1 MKKKYLVPAA
11 AAAAALVLLAA
22 ALLWYGRSRSFRAV
36 FPLSGS
42 VEVSCRAQWTPE
54 EGQGYARDLTGEQTS
69 QVLGALKEQQLRR
82 RYGDLLPWGGEGPV
96 TSSMGESLLLTF
108 RDRSGVSCE
117 LLFLGDRMW
126 LHDLERDWGASY
138 SLSGGQVFQEE
149 LTGVVYELVHPK
161 AETVGTVYA
170 DLDGDGSDETVR
182 LCAEETVEPDES
194 GVPLVTDEAAL
205 RPYRL
210 ETEVDGRAAA
220 CALGDA
226 GERYEG
232 VARLFVTAD
241 RAGAPVIAYV
251 PLDDRPD
258 NAERVVYL
266 AESLGYELAMPERDL
281 YRTRLDGQPP
291 NENGTQYGD
300 RGALYEWVAK
310 QEAAGCDR
318 YILSLD
324 QLLSGGLVSSRAMT
338 GENPVTLSSGETLVE
353 AELLTAVIDLLAADE
368 NNRIWLLDT
377 VMRLAA
383 TTGYGGFGLNEYNAL
398 RTYGMAPRPHL
409 EGTGLTI
416 GNIVADYPLGADGT
430 PVPVEAEEPLP
441 EGAVENYLAS
451 RERKLRLSDAMFQA
465 LEETADGQFR
475 VLIGIDDSSEED
487 SIQKN
492 EIAYLRAQLRQ
503 GDALLSGVDDLA
515 FKAVTKLCLEEY
527 GWEGA
532 TVSVQYFGGTED
544 QPACAY
550 DYQPLEAIV
559 AEHFDFFDLTMAEP
573 GGEELAMLVLT
584 QPADPAAQETY
595 INALV
600 QCLNDNR
607 AAGLPTILIDAGNGT
622 YGTAF
627 HKALTDQAEL
637 GWLLSYAGF
646 LDMAI
651 VTGTALSH
659 GVARYAFLQHGEQTD
674 ATEQAFLRTL
684 ADSILKDFC
693 YKNIVRNDILS
704 FVRNDLSGNA
714 DNFWMPDIDRVSIL
728 ERLEA
733 GMAVAVAPVI
743 ENLERSNFISSLSST
758 REYAERGWGGVEL
771 TGYSFPWDRAFEI
784 SMEIRLGAFTEPHK
798 ALLGIYYK

>member
-1 MKKKYLVPAA
+1 
-11 AAAAALVLLAA
+11 
-22 ALLWYGRSRSFRAV
+22 
-36 FPLSGS
+36 
-42 VEVSCRAQWTPE
+42 
-54 EGQGYARDLTGEQTS
+54 
-69 QVLGALKEQQLRR
+69 
-82 RYGDLLPWGGEGPV
+82 
-96 TSSMGESLLLTF
+96 
-108 RDRSGVSCE
+108 
-117 LLFLGDRMW
+117 
-126 LHDLERDWGASY
+126 
-138 SLSGGQVFQEE
+138 
-149 LTGVVYELVHPK
+149 
-161 AETVGTVYA
+161 
-170 DLDGDGSDETVR
+170 
-182 LCAEETVEPDES
+182 
-194 GVPLVTDEAAL
+194 
-205 RPYRL
+205 
-210 ETEVDGRAAA
+210 
-220 CALGDA
+220 
-226 GERYEG
+226 
-232 VARLFVTAD
+232 
-241 RAGAPVIAYV
+241 
-251 PLDDRPD
+251 
-258 NAERVVYL
+258 
-266 AESLGYELAMPERDL
+266 
-281 YRTRLDGQPP
+281 
-291 NENGTQYGD
+291 
-300 RGALYEWVAK
+300 
-310 QEAAGCDR
+310 
-318 YILSLD
+318 
-324 QLLSGGLVSSRAMT
+324 
-338 GENPVTLSSGETLVE
+338 
-353 AELLTAVIDLLAADE
+353 
-368 NNRIWLLDT
+368 
-377 VMRLAA
+377 
-383 TTGYGGFGLNEYNAL
+383 
-398 RTYGMAPRPHL
+398 
-409 EGTGLTI
+409 
-416 GNIVADYPLGADGT
+416 
-430 PVPVEAEEPLP
+430 
-441 EGAVENYLAS
+441 
-451 RERKLRLSDAMFQA
+451 MFQA
-465 LEETADGQFR
+465 LEETADGLFR

-487 SIQKN
+487 SIQKH

-714 DNFWMPDIDRVSIL
+714 DNFWMPDIDRVAIL

-743 ENLERSNFISSLSST
+743 ENLERSNFISSLSAT

-771 TGYSFPWDRAFEI
+771 TGYGFPWDRAFEI

>member
-1 MKKKYLVPAA
+1 MLQRTAGSACFSLPMSRLYPRGESATLRAELSEEGMQMKKQLRGLFC
-11 AAAAALVLLAA
+11 AAALAAVLALPARAA
-22 ALLWYGRSRSFRAV
+22 EQTHRAYLCGY
-36 FPLSGS
+36 PDGS
-42 VEVSCRAQWTPE
+42 IQPGAPVTRAQ
-54 EGQGYARDLTGEQTS
+54 L
-69 QVLGALKEQQLRR
+69 
-82 RYGDLLPWGGEGPV
+82 
-96 TSSMGESLLLTF
+96 
-108 RDRSGVSCE
+108 
-117 LLFLGDRMW
+117 
-126 LHDLERDWGASY
+126 
-138 SLSGGQVFQEE
+138 
-149 LTGVVYELVHPK
+149 
-161 AETVGTVYA
+161 
-170 DLDGDGSDETVR
+170 
-182 LCAEETVEPDES
+182 
-194 GVPLVTDEAAL
+194 
-205 RPYRL
+205 
-210 ETEVDGRAAA
+210 A
-220 CALGDA
+220 CAL
-226 GERYEG
+226 
-232 VARLFVTAD
+232 VRL
-241 RAGAPVIAYV
+241 
-251 PLDDRPD
+251 
-258 NAERVVYL
+258 
-266 AESLGYELAMPERDL
+266 
-281 YRTRLDGQPP
+281 
-291 NENGTQYGD
+291 
-300 RGALYEWVAK
+300 
-310 QEAAGCDR
+310 
-318 YILSLD
+318 
-324 QLLSGGLVSSRAMT
+324 
-338 GENPVTLSSGETLVE
+338 
-353 AELLTAVIDLLAADE
+353 
-368 NNRIWLLDT
+368 
-377 VMRLAA
+377 
-383 TTGYGGFGLNEYNAL
+383 
-398 RTYGMAPRPHL
+398 
-409 EGTGLTI
+409 
-416 GNIVADYPLGADGT
+416 
-430 PVPVEAEEPLP
+430 AEEPLP

-515 FKAVTKLCLEEY
+515 FKAVTKLCLEEW

-532 TVSVQYFGGTED
+532 AVSVQYFGGTED
-544 QPACAY
+544 RPACAY

-733 GMAVAVAPVI
+733 GMAGAVAPVI
-743 ENLERSNFISSLSST
+743 ENLERSNFISSLSAT

-771 TGYSFPWDRAFEI
+771 TGYGFPWDRAFEI